1 MRDSD
6 ANALWSAAGAA
17 ALAGSRQAAAT
28 AAIVALG
35 AVVMLALSIHPGA
48 TAADMLD
55 ARIRAA
61 SAWLDPVAA
70 ALNVLGQLPFWA
82 ALVAIQGVLA
92 RRRPWLA
99 VELLAVSAAAE
110 GLSAVVRL
118 VVDRPRPELAHATDL
133 VIAAGFPSGHVAR
146 AVVFAATTLVVVP
159 WLQRHRG
166 AWLVFGIALVALM
179 ADARLLASAHYA
191 SDTLGGALLGA
202 AVVGVWSLVTRL
214 RRLGAGAAPSSPGAP
229 GGSSRGRPSR

>member
-1 MRDSD
+1 MRDPD
-6 ANALWSAAGAA
+6 ATALGSEAASI
-17 ALAGSRQAAAT
+17 AGSRPGAAT
-28 AAIVALG
+28 AAMLG
-35 AVVMLALSIHPGA
+35 LCAALALALTVHPGA
-48 TAADMLD
+48 TAVDLLD
-55 ARIRAA
+55 PGIRAA
-61 SAWLDPVAA
+61 SAWLDPLAA
-70 ALNVLGQLPFWA
+70 ALNLLGQLPFWA
-82 ALVAIQGVLA
+82 ALVALQAVLV

-99 VELLAVSAAAE
+99 AELLAVSAAAE

-166 AWLVFGIALVALM
+166 AWLVLGIALVALM

-202 AVVGVWSLVTRL
+202 AVVGAWSLLTRL
-214 RRLGAGAAPSSPGAP
+214 RRPEAAAGPSSPGAP
-229 GGSSRGRPSR
+229 GALSRGRP

>member
-6 ANALWSAAGAA
+6 AAALGSEAAS
-17 ALAGSRQAAAT
+17 LAGSRRAAAT
-28 AAIVALG
+28 ATIAWLG
-35 AVVMLALSIHPGA
+35 AVLVLALTVHPGA
-48 TAADMLD
+48 TAADQLD
-55 ARIRAA
+55 PAIRAG

-70 ALNVLGQLPFWA
+70 ALNLLGQLPFWA
-82 ALVAIQGVLA
+82 ALVVLQA
-92 RRRPWLA
+92 VLVRRRPWLA
-99 VELLAVSAAAE
+99 LELVAVSAAAE
-110 GLSAVVRL
+110 GLSSVVRL

-166 AWLVFGIALVALM
+166 AWLVLGIGLVALM

-214 RRLGAGAAPSSPGAP
+214 RRAGAAAGPSSPGAP
-229 GGSSRGRPSR
+229 GGPSRGRPSR